1 MILDFI
7 DNINGFGD
15 NIVRLSNFTHQEA
28 TSFKSLMTESIIIEN
43 NAFELK
49 DVEFIE
55 SKDCSLTFRIGL
67 EDEGISTSD
76 KKSFFCDMT
85 VAGYRNMI
93 ALIEP
98 YCKRDRKSY
107 TMLYDVDSNTDL
119 LFTPSG
125 E

>member
-1 MILDFI
+1 MRLDFI
-7 DNINGFGD
+7 DNINEFGD
-15 NIVRLSNFTHQEA
+15 NIVRLSHFTCKEA
-28 TSFKSLMTESIIIEN
+28 QNFKSLMTESIMVEN

-55 SKDCSLTFRIGL
+55 SVDCNLTFRIGL

-85 VAGYRNMI
+85 VSGYQNMI

-107 TMLYDVDSNTDL
+107 TMLYDIDSNTDL